1 MSWRYPRPLV
11 MLGYPLRRRS
21 VVILGPQNTGMI
33 NIAEWRALK
42 LEWNDVVD
50 KVRGQKDRRC

>member
-1 MSWRYPRPLV
+1 
-11 MLGYPLRRRS
+11 MLGYRLRRRS
-21 VVILGPQNTGMI
+21 VVILGLQNTGMI

-50 KVRGQKDRRC
+50 KVRDQKDRRC